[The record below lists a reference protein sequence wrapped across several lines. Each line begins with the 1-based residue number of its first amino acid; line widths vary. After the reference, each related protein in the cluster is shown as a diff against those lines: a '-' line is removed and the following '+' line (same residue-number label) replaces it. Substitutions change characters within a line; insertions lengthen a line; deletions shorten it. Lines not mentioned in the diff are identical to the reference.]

1 MPQSNDSAGPRKI
14 PLVFFKTAAGTE
26 PVRDWLLDLDADDR
40 KVVGFDLMQV
50 QFGWPVG
57 MPLCRSLGQG
67 LWEVRSSLPSGRIA
81 RVIFCFADG
90 ELIALTGFIKKTQRT
105 PQRDIDTALK
115 RKTEYET

>member
-1 MPQSNDSAGPRKI
+1 MPQSNDPAGPRKI
-14 PLVFFKTAAGTE
+14 PLVFFKTAAGAE

-50 QFGWPVG
+50 QFAK
-57 MPLCRSLGQG
+57 
-67 LWEVRSSLPSGRIA
+67 LPSGRIA